1 MERASL
7 AIDVVAD
14 VMCPWCYIGAR
25 NLAAALAE
33 LPEVDATVRH
43 HPFLLDPSTPEGGV
57 DLRERLRAK
66 YGGDPDAMF
75 ARVQDAARKAGLSID
90 FSVVR
95 RSYPTAAAHA
105 LLRHAEAKGTQ
116 PALLE
121 ALFDAYFV
129 RGSDVGS
136 PEVLAELASAHGFS
150 RDEALRVA
158 SDPGEL
164 AKTRD
169 EARSMSEQGVTGVPF
184 FIFGERLAAAG
195 AQPPEVLRGAI
206 LKALDAR

>member
-1 MERASL
+1 MTRATL

-43 HPFLLDPSTPEGGV
+43 HAFLLDPSTPEGGV

-66 YGGDPDAMF
+66 YGGDPEAMF
-75 ARVQDAARKAGLSID
+75 GRVQDAARQAGLSID
-90 FSVVR
+90 FAAVR
-95 RSYPTAAAHA
+95 RSYPTAAAHT

-129 RGSDVGS
+129 RGADVGS
-136 PEVLAELASAHGFS
+136 PEVLAGIASAHGFD
-150 RDEALRVA
+150 RDEALRLA
-158 SDPGEL
+158 RDPAEL
-164 AKTRD
+164 AQTRD

-184 FIFGERLAAAG
+184 FIFGERLAASG

-206 LKALDAR
+206 LKALGAR